1 LPDSSMPGLRPFH
14 LAIPVRDIAS
24 TRRFYT
30 GILGCSVGRSCET
43 WIDVDFFGH
52 QLSAHVK
59 PDELAPAKTNTVDG
73 EKIPVRHFG
82 IVLDRESWEILK
94 QKLDKHSVD
103 FLIRPVVRFKGKIG
117 EQATLFIRDP
127 SGNVL
132 EFKTFNSDQQLFA
145 VAE

>member
-1 LPDSSMPGLRPFH
+1 MPELRPFH

-24 TRRFYT
+24 TRRFYIS
-30 GILGCSVGRSCET
+30 ILGCSVGRSCAT
-43 WIDVDFFGH
+43 WIDIDFFGH

-59 PDELAPAKTNTVDG
+59 PDELAPAKTNMVDG
-73 EKIPVRHFG
+73 EEIPVRHFG
-82 IVLDRESWEILK
+82 IVLDRESWETLK
-94 QKLDKHSVD
+94 QNLDKHSVD
-103 FLIRPVVRFKGKIG
+103 YMIKPVIRFRGKVG

-145 VAE
+145 VAK